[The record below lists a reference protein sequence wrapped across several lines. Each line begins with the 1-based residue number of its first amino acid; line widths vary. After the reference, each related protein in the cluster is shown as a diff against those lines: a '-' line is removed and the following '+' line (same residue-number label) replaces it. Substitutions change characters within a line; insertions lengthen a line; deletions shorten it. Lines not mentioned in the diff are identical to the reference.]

1 MAYQFYIDGLQLPIT
16 PSKLQ
21 LKIQG
26 NNKTV
31 SLLNQGEVNVLK
43 LPGLTEVSFD
53 AVIPQVKYPFAM
65 GNEKA
70 TVYLNKLE
78 ELKIEKKAFQFIV
91 IRIDPARNPLFN
103 TNMKVSL
110 EDYTIEEDAEE
121 GLDLTVSIKLKQ
133 YRDYGTRLVKV
144 ISTTG
149 SVSTGGV
156 GSENSSSSGTNI
168 VTVEDKRNDDSAPN
182 VKTYTVVRG
191 DCLWNIAKRYLGNG
205 ARYTEIYNLNK
216 DKIQSPNLI
225 YPGQVLILPT

>member
-1 MAYQFYIDGLQLPIT
+1 M
-16 PSKLQ
+16 
-21 LKIQG
+21 
-26 NNKTV
+26 
-31 SLLNQGEVNVLK
+31 
-43 LPGLTEVSFD
+43 
-53 AVIPQVKYPFAM
+53 
-65 GNEKA
+65 
-70 TVYLNKLE
+70 
-78 ELKIEKKAFQFIV
+78 
-91 IRIDPARNPLFN
+91 
-103 TNMKVSL
+103 
-110 EDYTIEEDAEE
+110 
-121 GLDLTVSIKLKQ
+121 DLTVSIKLKQ